1 VSISRSCKTIVLS
14 RPILQNMITVTPL
27 TFHRGSIRLAGR
39 LYRNT
44 ADWTVRQPG
53 VLVTGSWLTVKEQM
67 PDLYARRLAE
77 RGYSAF
83 TFDFSGFGESE
94 GEPRQAEMPDRK
106 IGDLMAAADFLSTLS
121 PVEPQSLTHVAICA
135 SAQYGLAALAR
146 GSRISRFVSVAGW
159 FHDLAGLAGFYGGEA
174 GIAERLDAASRATRT
189 LETTGVVEM
198 VPAYRAGD
206 MSAAMF
212 FELDYY
218 ANASR
223 GAVPSWR
230 NEMATLS
237 WTYWFL
243 FDGLRAA
250 DQVSVPA
257 LFVHSDGCVF
267 PDNLRSVHDRVR
279 GPKQLVWSDGTQTDY
294 YDRPAQVGPA
304 IDAIDAFLKEERP

>member
-1 VSISRSCKTIVLS
+1 
-14 RPILQNMITVTPL
+14 MIIVTPL
-27 TFHRGSIRLAGR
+27 TFHRGSTRLVGR

-44 ADWTVRQPG
+44 PDWTVRQPG

-67 PDLYARRLAE
+67 PDLYARQLADL
-77 RGYSAF
+77 GYTAF

-94 GEPRQAEMPDRK
+94 GEPRQSEMPDRK
-106 IGDLMAAADFLSTLS
+106 IGDLIAAADFLSTLS
-121 PVEPQSLTHVAICA
+121 PIEPQSLAHLAVCA

-146 GSRISRFVSVAGW
+146 GARVARFVSVAGW
-159 FHDLAGLAGFYGGEA
+159 FHDLAGLGAFYGGEP
-174 GIAERLDAASRATRT
+174 GIAQRLEAASRATHA
-189 LETTGVVEM
+189 LETSGAVEM

-218 ANASR
+218 ANPRR

-250 DQVSVPA
+250 DQVATPA

-267 PDNLRSVHDRVR
+267 PDNVRSVHDRLR
-279 GPKQLVWSDGTQTDY
+279 GPKQLVWGDGTQTDY
-294 YDRPAQVGPA
+294 YDQPVQVRTA
-304 IDAIDAFLKEERP
+304 VAATDAFLKEGRG